1 VFPPQMPF
9 TRSGRVLG
17 PLLTVLALTLS
28 CSLPQPGPPGV
39 TYEFDSAKDMFK
51 RGQFDRALEFCHGP
65 ATASPPNAFTER
77 AQVLQVVIYGGQM
90 KAYLEL
96 ADSYQKGVDAT
107 KNPHFTR
114 AYTNLRQDYLQA
126 GSRLTLGL
134 GDVAHRIT
142 ETGAIPKEVTLEAPY
157 PTTEGPTTLA
167 PLAQVEE
174 GGWLEP
180 AEQEAVA
187 RDAQLKG
194 IDDALA
200 EIIGGNRA
208 KARAEL
214 TAGPVKLDGAS
225 FALYLGRQLLAGAGY
240 FDRKHLRDSTKL
252 RTLCGEADETAKI
265 ALAVLKE
272 NPNKDKEKAVKKL
285 QDDIKTALKRL

>member
-1 VFPPQMPF
+1 MISPQVLF
-9 TRSGRVLG
+9 IRSGRVRG
-17 PLLTVLALTLS
+17 PLFAVLALSLS

-51 RGQFDRALEFCHGP
+51 RGQFERALEFSHGP

-77 AQVLQVVIYGGQM
+77 AQVLQVVIYSGQM
-90 KAYLEL
+90 KAYIEL
-96 ADSYQKGVDAT
+96 ADSYQKGADAT
-107 KNPHFTR
+107 KNPRFTR
-114 AYTNLRQDYLQA
+114 AYTNLRQDNLQA
-126 GSRLTLGL
+126 GSRLALGL
-134 GDVAHRIT
+134 GEVAHRIT
-142 ETGAIPKEVTLEAPY
+142 EARAIPKEVTLEAPY
-157 PTTEGPTTLA
+157 PTTEGPMTL
-167 PLAQVEE
+167 PLLAQVEE
-174 GGWLEP
+174 GGWIEP

-200 EIIGGNRA
+200 EIIDGDRS
-208 KARAEL
+208 KARAKL

-225 FALYLGRQLLAGAGY
+225 FALYLGRQLLAGTGY

-252 RTLCGEADETAKI
+252 RTLCGEADEVAKR
-265 ALAVLKE
+265 ALAALKE